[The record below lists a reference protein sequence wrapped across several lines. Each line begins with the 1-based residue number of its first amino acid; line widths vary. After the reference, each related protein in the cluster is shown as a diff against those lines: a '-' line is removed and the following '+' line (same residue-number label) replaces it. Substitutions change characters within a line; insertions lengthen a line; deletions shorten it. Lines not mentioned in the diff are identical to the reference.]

1 MASVTDSTPMYQ
13 NKLFNRTRA
22 QLAGCY
28 AGVMG
33 LILGISGL
41 TTHEMLAYAHGQ
53 AVEQELASISGAL
66 HDILEPKLTQP
77 NRIELV
83 VKQALPGLC
92 LVGTD
97 CSNPFPKRHILGIV
111 QEGNYYIR
119 FFDQSGR
126 MLALLGSQPD
136 GLPSPETKEGWKTLQ
151 DQRGIRYYQNT
162 LLLKTS
168 KGAAWGYLQIG
179 RSLQEFD
186 DHLATLRLL
195 LVIGLPL
202 SMLLVGG
209 ASWWLAGLAMRP
221 VYQSY
226 EQMQQFTADAAHELR
241 TPIAA
246 IHATVEAIEH
256 TGSLS
261 DQEVQE
267 TLGAIKR
274 QNNRLAHLVQDLLLL
289 SRMNQKQL
297 AEKRQPCCLND
308 LLSDLVESLSVL
320 ELAAPI
326 QLATQIQVKELLYVM
341 GDENQLSRL
350 ASNLVVNALQYT
362 PDGGIVTVIL
372 AREDS
377 QALIYVQDTGIGIA
391 PENQSRIF
399 DRFYRV
405 NSDRSRHTG
414 GSGLG
419 LAIAK
424 TIAQHHQGSIELQSE
439 LGRGSTF
446 TIRLPLK

>member
-1 MASVTDSTPMYQ
+1 
-13 NKLFNRTRA
+13 
-22 QLAGCY
+22 
-28 AGVMG
+28 
-33 LILGISGL
+33 
-41 TTHEMLAYAHGQ
+41 
-53 AVEQELASISGAL
+53 
-66 HDILEPKLTQP
+66 
-77 NRIELV
+77 
-83 VKQALPGLC
+83 
-92 LVGTD
+92 
-97 CSNPFPKRHILGIV
+97 
-111 QEGNYYIR
+111 
-119 FFDQSGR
+119 
-126 MLALLGSQPD
+126 
-136 GLPSPETKEGWKTLQ
+136 
-151 DQRGIRYYQNT
+151 
-162 LLLKTS
+162 
-168 KGAAWGYLQIG
+168 
-179 RSLQEFD
+179 
-186 DHLATLRLL
+186 
-195 LVIGLPL
+195 
-202 SMLLVGG
+202 
-209 ASWWLAGLAMRP
+209 
-221 VYQSY
+221 
-226 EQMQQFTADAAHELR
+226 MQQFTADAAHELR